1 MSQPYGLDFLVG
13 FATYLRG
20 RGFTISPDQT
30 IGFVEGVS
38 LLGARDPE
46 AVKRVALA
54 MFSVPHERFEA
65 FDLLFRAYFLGE
77 ALQFEQ
83 AGEDRDD
90 SLEVREDAG
99 LQPVEIEEKGEAVSG
114 LEATEIEI
122 LSHRVLDAGGENEA
136 LNRFRRLAPR
146 MLPAR
151 KTGRYVRSRRGPGID
166 MRRAVREASR
176 LDGDLARIPMR
187 RRKIRQ
193 RRIVLLI
200 DVSGSMKEQSESSL
214 RFAHALSRAS
224 ERFEAFSLGT
234 RLTRITSA
242 LDHRDR
248 ELALRHASRLIADL
262 DGGTRIGE
270 SLQTLLLL
278 PWFVNFV
285 RGAVVAVISD
295 GLERGSPE
303 AMVDAIRRI
312 SRAAWRLLWL
322 TPLLSTEG
330 YSPSTFALSRSLPHI
345 DRFEDG
351 SSAEAMAQAML
362 GIARA
367 S

>member
-270 SLQTLLLL
+270 SLPDAT
-278 PWFVNFV
+278 FA
-285 RGAVVAVISD
+285 AVVRELCTRCGCRCDFRRARKRIARSNGRRD
-295 GLERGSPE
+295 SQDIARGLETAVADTPVVNRGVQSINFRSF
-303 AMVDAIRRI
+303 AI
-312 SRAAWRLLWL
+312 A
-322 TPLLSTEG
+322 TP
-330 YSPSTFALSRSLPHI
+330 YRQI
-345 DRFEDG
+345 
-351 SSAEAMAQAML
+351 
-362 GIARA
+362 
-367 S
+367 